1 MFSQQQAVVRVST
14 LFSSV
19 RLAPPPTHGL
29 QIRPAGLSLLLLP
42 KGKPSATLQ
51 QCSYGLVLELQLE
64 RAAVASIHWAAEKGV
79 FSETGLP
86 VFRIL
91 GNWASDILDSR
102 KLRKALKGAGSAA
115 FCTGVF
121 WRCLCQAN
129 PPRMS

>member
-79 FSETGLP
+79 FSETRPLNATIIIRP
-86 VFRIL
+86 V
-91 GNWASDILDSR
+91 G
-102 KLRKALKGAGSAA
+102 
-115 FCTGVF
+115 
-121 WRCLCQAN
+121 QN
-129 PPRMS
+129 PPFGRCDHREPSR

>member
-14 LFSSV
+14 SFSSV
-19 RLAPPPTHGL
+19 RLAPPPTHDL
-29 QIRPAGLSLLLLP
+29 QISPAGLSLLLLP

-91 GNWASDILDSR
+91 GNSEGTRRAGAVTPRPSFYFF
-102 KLRKALKGAGSAA
+102 LRCVLATS
-115 FCTGVF
+115 
-121 WRCLCQAN
+121 
-129 PPRMS
+129 